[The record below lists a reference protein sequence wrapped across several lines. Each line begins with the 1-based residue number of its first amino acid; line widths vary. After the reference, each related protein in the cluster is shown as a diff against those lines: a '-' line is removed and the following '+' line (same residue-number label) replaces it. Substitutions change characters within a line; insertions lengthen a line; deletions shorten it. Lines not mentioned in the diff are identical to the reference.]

1 MAPSST
7 CSPDAGKVWIHIL
20 QGIELTTHVLKISQ
34 VPVVDEVL
42 FEEILFEEFCKQQM
56 KRLEEMEPT
65 EESIVF
71 SYMWKLNDNLKT
83 LFDLEG
89 FSDKITRGENITVLH
104 NAMDAIEQ
112 EP

>member
-1 MAPSST
+1 MT
-7 CSPDAGKVWIHIL
+7 I
-20 QGIELTTHVLKISQ
+20 HVLKISQ
-34 VPVVDEVL
+34 VPVVDEVPFDEVL

-71 SYMWKLNDNLKT
+71 GYMWKLNDNLKT
-83 LFDLEG
+83 LFDLKG

-112 EP
+112 DP